1 VSNSDAPDKL
11 SAATINAARIDRART
26 IVRRDSVV
34 SMSTRT
40 GSARARR
47 ASAALVSLVL
57 VAPLLSACAGTVP
70 LDPGPESNDPQC
82 AAISVRVPDTIG
94 ELARRATN
102 AQATAAW
109 GDPAAVI
116 YRCGL
121 PAQPPSDLPCFDVD
135 GVDWLLDESNAPQYV
150 FTTYGRTP
158 VTEVIVDV
166 TYIAGADAVR
176 ALSAPVSVVD
186 ADARCLAATDV
197 FGGGSVSPTA
207 EPTP

>member
-1 VSNSDAPDKL
+1 M
-11 SAATINAARIDRART
+11 
-26 IVRRDSVV
+26 RRDSVV
-34 SMSTRT
+34 TMSIRTR
-40 GSARARR
+40 SSRARR
-47 ASAALVSLVL
+47 VSAGLIGLAL
-57 VAPLLSACAGTVP
+57 VAPVLSACAGTVP
-70 LDPGPESNDPQC
+70 LDPGPEANNPQC

-94 ELARRATN
+94 ELARRTTN

-121 PAQPPSDLPCFDVD
+121 PPQPPSDLPCFDVD
-135 GVDWLLDESNAPQYV
+135 GVDWLLDESNAPRYA

-176 ALSAPVSVVD
+176 ALSAAVAVVD

-197 FGGGSVSPTA
+197 FGGGTVSPTA
-207 EPTP
+207 EPTPGPTP